1 MMRGGGMGGHGG
13 GMGGHGGGMG
23 RMAYRGMDGRLGEFQ
38 DEELGK
44 PYDHRVVMRLFRY
57 IGPYKG
63 RAIATAIAVLVY
75 TGTVVA
81 IPWLVRMGIDAIGD
95 GDTGR
100 LDTIAIVFV
109 SVALIGWLSQYMHMI
124 LMAQVSQGI
133 LYTLRTQMFRHLH
146 RLSMSFYDRNE
157 VGRVMSRVQND
168 VLNLQEFLQTGVLG
182 FADLLTLVGVVA
194 ALFVMD
200 AQMAALTLAVGPVL
214 ILALIFWQ
222 RRARTAFIRVRQAIA
237 VVNADLQENISGV
250 RVVQSLNREE
260 KNRQE
265 FDALNA
271 SHLNANLTAGRLS
284 AVILPLVEILMA
296 VAIATVVVF
305 GGNRVLGG
313 SLEIGILVAFAL
325 YIQRFF
331 DPIRTL
337 TMQYTE
343 LQRAMASGA
352 RIFELLDTPAEV
364 VDAPDAKELPAIKGE
379 IRFEDVSHSY
389 VAGVEVLHNINLHIR
404 AGETVALVGETG
416 AGKTTI
422 TALIA
427 RLYDVSSGRVTL
439 DGYDVK
445 EVTQVSLARR
455 IGMVLQEPFLF
466 SETVRENIRYGR
478 LDATDEEVEQAA
490 RVVGSH
496 DFIMRLRDGYGT
508 VLDERGGNLSMGQR
522 QLVSFARAVLAD
534 PSILILDEAT
544 ANIDTHTEVLIQQA
558 LKQILHGRTS
568 VVIAHRLST
577 IRDAD
582 RIVVL
587 AEGRIVEEGSHQELL
602 ALGGAYHRLYTMNYQ
617 LEEQSPVG

>member
-1 MMRGGGMGGHGG
+1 M
-13 GMGGHGGGMG
+13 
-23 RMAYRGMDGRLGEFQ
+23 
-38 DEELGK
+38 
-44 PYDHRVVMRLFRY
+44 
-57 IGPYKG
+57 
-63 RAIATAIAVLVY
+63 
-75 TGTVVA
+75 
-81 IPWLVRMGIDAIGD
+81 
-95 GDTGR
+95 
-100 LDTIAIVFV
+100 
-109 SVALIGWLSQYMHMI
+109 
-124 LMAQVSQGI
+124 
-133 LYTLRTQMFRHLH
+133 
-146 RLSMSFYDRNE
+146 
-157 VGRVMSRVQND
+157 
-168 VLNLQEFLQTGVLG
+168 
-182 FADLLTLVGVVA
+182 
-194 ALFVMD
+194 
-200 AQMAALTLAVGPVL
+200 
-214 ILALIFWQ
+214 
-222 RRARTAFIRVRQAIA
+222 
-237 VVNADLQENISGV
+237 VNADLQENISGV

-265 FDALNA
+265 FDSLNA
-271 SHLNANLTAGRLS
+271 NHLNANLTAGRLS

-352 RIFELLDTPAEV
+352 RIFELLDTHAEV
-364 VDAPDAKELPAIKGE
+364 VDAPDARELPAIKGE

-389 VAGVEVLHNINLHIR
+389 VDGVEVLHNINLHIK

-478 LDATDEEVEQAA
+478 LDATDE
-490 RVVGSH
+490 
-496 DFIMRLRDGYGT
+496 
-508 VLDERGGNLSMGQR
+508 
-522 QLVSFARAVLAD
+522 
-534 PSILILDEAT
+534 
-544 ANIDTHTEVLIQQA
+544 
-558 LKQILHGRTS
+558 
-568 VVIAHRLST
+568 
-577 IRDAD
+577 
-582 RIVVL
+582 
-587 AEGRIVEEGSHQELL
+587 
-602 ALGGAYHRLYTMNYQ
+602 
-617 LEEQSPVG
+617 